1 MALFQSLNTMWRP
14 VSRSILRGESLILQS
29 RRRSAIS
36 ITASTGSGSS
46 SSGRIQ
52 AIRTYR
58 GEAGEGVK
66 TLSPREEELLRVAA
80 PRSKEI
86 FANHVKIPDL
96 TNIPAGSFDPTDS
109 TSTKDLPLEIRRKRL
124 VYRSKQRGWLEVDLL
139 LGTWA
144 SENVGSLKAKELDD
158 YEDFVNLET
167 IDIYNVITLRLDV
180 PEDMKTPT
188 GDGVVERIQTWA
200 RASPLGKADPEKYK
214 SLKAA
219 ANLI

>member
-1 MALFQSLNTMWRP
+1 MALSQSLNTMWRP
-14 VSRSILRGESLILQS
+14 LSRSIVRGESLILQS
-29 RRRSAIS
+29 HRQGVLSAI
-36 ITASTGSGSS
+36 ASTSS
-46 SSGRIQ
+46 SSRFQ

-58 GEAGEGVK
+58 GEAGEGIK
-66 TLSPREEELLRVAA
+66 KLSPHEEELVRRAE

-86 FANHVKIPDL
+86 QADHVKMPTMD
-96 TNIPAGSFDPTDS
+96 NIPAGSLDPKDS
-109 TSTKDLPLEIRRKRL
+109 MSTKDLPLHIRRKRL
-124 VYRSKQRGWLEVDLL
+124 IYRSKQRGWLEVDLL

-144 SENVGSLKAKELDD
+144 NENVPNLNSKDLDH

-214 SLKAA
+214 SIKASA
-219 ANLI
+219 GLT